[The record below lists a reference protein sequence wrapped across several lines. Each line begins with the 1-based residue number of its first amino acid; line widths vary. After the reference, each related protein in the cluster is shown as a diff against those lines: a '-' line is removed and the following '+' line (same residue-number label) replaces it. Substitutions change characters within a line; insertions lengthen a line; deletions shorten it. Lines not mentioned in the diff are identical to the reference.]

1 MKTEDSL
8 KAAMDR
14 RLSFLDDTP
23 SCRAAVKYRIARE
36 EEPVVKK
43 KISVAF
49 VFAMAL
55 VLLSVTAMAAG
66 LLLSARVSAARLAD
80 QALESKYGIT
90 PQMQTFF
97 AREEQEQADGTV
109 YITYT
114 GVGSLEAALGTY
126 TAVVRDGHA
135 EVSWSHDGADTTGGY
150 GADAWG
156 LSQLKQ
162 MMDDSLN
169 EEDKLIY
176 TNRAQEIADR
186 HGSKADTASSP
197 AVENYLEQRE
207 AEKTA
212 ALKARKLS
220 EEDMIGIGRE
230 FIISSYNLNEEQ
242 ISRLELYTNRGPTM
256 ELLALIGITEVP
268 EQDPN
273 EWYETIK
280 GVPCF
285 EVEYLLYSEGG
296 DENRTEKDGYY
307 IVYVNV
313 ETGAVEQ
320 FEYNSALG
328 GWG

>member
-1 MKTEDSL
+1 MKTSKDSL

-23 SCRAAVKYRIARE
+23 SCRAAVQYRIARE

-43 KISVAF
+43 KYSVAF
-49 VFAMAL
+49 VFAVAV

-66 LLLSARVSAARLAD
+66 LLLSARVSAARVAD
-80 QALESKYGIT
+80 QALENKYGIT

-135 EVSWSHDGADTTGGY
+135 EVSWSHDGADTAGGY

-156 LSQLKQ
+156 LSQLNQ
-162 MMDDSLN
+162 MIADSLN
-169 EEDKLIY
+169 EGDKLIY
-176 TNRAQEIADR
+176 TERAKEIAEK
-186 HGSKADTASSP
+186 HGPKADTASSP
-197 AVENYLEQRE
+197 AVGNYLEQRE

-212 ALKARKLS
+212 ALKARKLP

-230 FIISSYNLNEEQ
+230 FIVSTWQLNEEQ
-242 ISRLELYTNRGPTM
+242 ISRMQLYTLSFLGSEN
-256 ELLALIGITEVP
+256 
-268 EQDPN
+268 Q
-273 EWYETIK
+273 WYETVNGK
-280 GVPCF
+280 PCF
-285 EVEYLLYSEGG
+285 QVEYLLYPEG
-296 DENRTEKDGYY
+296 ENQTPGEKDGYY
-307 IVYVNV
+307 IIYVNV
-313 ETGAVEQ
+313 ETGAIEEY
-320 FEYNSALG
+320 EYNSALAG
-328 GWG
+328 LG